1 MKVKI
6 EYEFELICKDE
17 KIVLDKE
24 KLETR
29 LKGLFDLTLYDTIIL
44 DENGYLHGIMSKSSK
59 KGKVS
64 INED

>member
-44 DENGYLHGIMSKSSK
+44 DENGYLHGIMGMSSK

-64 INED
+64 VNED